1 MLLSKVRPTVVSTG
15 FMDEVVIS
23 NPEDNNL
30 REVMVKDW
38 SRSKCEWRKGKGR
51 ELVYTDV
58 FF

>member
-1 MLLSKVRPTVVSTG
+1 MVSTG